1 MTSKLKNQEKTVS
14 RVKEDNFYSKMEHE
28 AKDRIKLKHR
38 KKDKFN
44 LEHYSHGTKMQK
56 KVTAD
61 GSYQKKN
68 HV

>member
-1 MTSKLKNQEKTVS
+1 
-14 RVKEDNFYSKMEHE
+14 MEHE